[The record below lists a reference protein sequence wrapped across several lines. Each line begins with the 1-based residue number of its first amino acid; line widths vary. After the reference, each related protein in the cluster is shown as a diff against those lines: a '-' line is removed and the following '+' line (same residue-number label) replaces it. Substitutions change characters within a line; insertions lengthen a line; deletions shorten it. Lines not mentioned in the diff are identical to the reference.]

1 MKTNVAGKGKAPQT
15 HQAQRAGALRTA
27 HLDVGETRIADGG
40 AAVLI
45 GRLAT
50 RTGEATSTDVSLIG
64 HLQRTQGNQAVQHM
78 IARARAHIQRKIVTV
93 GTEKVE
99 VSDTK
104 EAAETE
110 EAKTIMETLKTTYG
124 VDIASGT
131 TVEAI
136 KEQYTNVP
144 KKVTDAL
151 STRQWRMIELRA
163 LADALKSYAPILGA
177 ARANSTRKDA
187 AQELTSVGKVTQAID
202 TNTPAGE
209 LDTTTLGEYFKGKKS
224 FGLFKSSEGATPDFA
239 DEKDQLVGT
248 FVHEMG
254 HGLLAYA
261 YDDFVKATDGF
272 WTDQDTKSGKAGA
285 EAPIT
290 DYGAKNARED
300 LCETAMMYFVKPDVL
315 KAGQGAAKGTPKNPA
330 PLRFAFMENI
340 GKGWLPPVKAAPQ
353 VLPSSASSTATSTA
367 TPATTPVPAATH

>member
-1 MKTNVAGKGKAPQT
+1 LKTQIAGKTPQT
-15 HQAQRAGALRTA
+15 HLAPREAPHGAAARAEL
-27 HLDVGETRIADGG
+27 GEMRIAEVG
-40 AAVLI
+40 ASATLI
-45 GRLAT
+45 ARLAT
-50 RTGEATSTDVSLIG
+50 RPGDANSSHVALIG
-64 HLQRTQGNQAVQHM
+64 HLQRTHGNHAVQDV
-78 IARARAHIQRKIVTV
+78 IARALAEIQRKIVTV

-110 EAKTIMETLKTTYG
+110 EAKTIIATLKTTYG
-124 VDIASGT
+124 VDISSS
-131 TVEAI
+131 TVVDAI
-136 KEQYTNVP
+136 KEQYANVP
-144 KKVTDAL
+144 KTVTDAL
-151 STRQWRMIELRA
+151 TTRQWRMIELRA

-187 AQELTSVGKVTQAID
+187 AQELTSVGKVSQAID

-272 WTDQDTKSGKAGA
+272 WTDQDTKSGKSGA

-315 KAGQGAAKGTPKNPA
+315 KAGQGATKGTPKNPA

-353 VLPSSASSTATSTA
+353 VLPSTAPSPT
-367 TPATTPVPAATH
+367 TPAPTPVPAATH